1 MAERASS
8 SQKLSDEL
16 PMSDPSTETQRG
28 HHADDSA
35 GHDAKLTMSSS
46 NPFAGIE
53 SKQLPRAG
61 SDISFALPSSVLFV
75 YDSLTGEKI
84 GALFDVAP
92 NMDASNAMTIKD
104 LRKKIDHDLSE
115 FLRYSKYS
123 FLFCG
128 VKLAKPQ
135 EDQIRAKFLGRK
147 IDLVFE
153 DEPRAIVKPSFFKPF
168 LCSLSSS
175 K

>member
-92 NMDASNAMTIKD
+92 SIEASNAMTLKD

-115 FLRYSKYS
+115 FLKCSKYS

-135 EDQIRAKFLGRK
+135 EDQIRARFLGRK
-147 IDLVFE
+147 IELVFE
-153 DEPRAIVKPSFFKPF
+153 EQAKAPPKSTFFKSF
-168 LCSLSSS
+168 SCR
-175 K
+175 

>member
-1 MAERASS
+1 M
-8 SQKLSDEL
+8 SDEL
-16 PMSDPSTETQRG
+16 PMSDPSTETQRS
-28 HHADDSA
+28 HNAEDNS
-35 GHDAKLTMSSS
+35 GHDAKFAMSSS
-46 NPFAGIE
+46 NGFGGAE
-53 SKQLPRAG
+53 SKQVAYSGIDPAL
-61 SDISFALPSSVLFV
+61 ALPSSVLFV
-75 YDSLTGEKI
+75 YDALTGEKI